1 MPTNIPYSKKP
12 HIMNTHLCLSMWI
25 WKHIKATM
33 CVPITPMTI
42 GHECVLEFVKS
53 FTPGPGKCQKEKF
66 QTTKDKYVSHNT
78 LPFVSLFWELK
89 GLEN

>member
-1 MPTNIPYSKKP
+1 
-12 HIMNTHLCLSMWI
+12 
-25 WKHIKATM
+25 M

-42 GHECVLEFVKS
+42 GHERVLEFVKS